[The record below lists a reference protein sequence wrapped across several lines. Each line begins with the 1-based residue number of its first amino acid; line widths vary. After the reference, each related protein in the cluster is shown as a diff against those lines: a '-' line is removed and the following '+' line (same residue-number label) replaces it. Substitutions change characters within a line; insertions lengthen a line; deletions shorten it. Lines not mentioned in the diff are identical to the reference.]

1 MSAERKVEP
10 SASAWRYRL
19 RGEGFPWVTTTSRAF
34 AVDLPA
40 IYEVEELLPLD
51 AARLVWAERLEA
63 SVGCLHCSWINSDVV
78 HKYCDVCYGKL
89 RAADW
94 LRSQDGAR

>member
-1 MSAERKVEP
+1 MRAERKVEP
-10 SASAWRYRL
+10 SAWMAHDSLGQPTFETHGMSGGQPLY
-19 RGEGFPWVTTTSRAF
+19 T
-34 AVDLPA
+34 
-40 IYEVEELLPLD
+40 LD
-51 AARLVWAERLEA
+51 ASRLVWAERIEA
-63 SVGCLHCSWINSDVV
+63 AVGCLHCSWMNSDVV